1 MSGSLIQEFLE
12 FIATFL
18 LINGLM
24 KKGTKSLAHYCFHR
38 VDHLFKNVLFL
49 KYNVCELRSERYQI
63 QADWILIVKLFCAIW
78 KRIMTGKIPLLF
90 AITKDSE

>member
-1 MSGSLIQEFLE
+1 MSRSLIQEFLE

-49 KYNVCELRSERYQI
+49 KYNLCVNLEVKGTKSKQI
-63 QADWILIVKLFCAIW
+63 GF
-78 KRIMTGKIPLLF
+78 
-90 AITKDSE
+90 